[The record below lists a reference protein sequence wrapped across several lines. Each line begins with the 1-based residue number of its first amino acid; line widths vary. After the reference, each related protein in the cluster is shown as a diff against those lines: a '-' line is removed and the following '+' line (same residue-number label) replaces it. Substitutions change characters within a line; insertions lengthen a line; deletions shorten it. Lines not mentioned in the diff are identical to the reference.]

1 LKGELLSP
9 KKPIHTHD
17 DLCAVAAAALLV
29 AGAVSAVAVWSAL
42 AVRFIVAA
50 KRSDI
55 KRMRKNKFAFSKLA
69 TTELIGQHWCPTV
82 FVLT

>member
-1 LKGELLSP
+1 M
-9 KKPIHTHD
+9 
-17 DLCAVAAAALLV
+17 

-50 KRSDI
+50 KHSDI

-69 TTELIGQHWCPTV
+69 TTELSGQH
-82 FVLT
+82 